1 MPDPRQVITII
12 SPCYNEQDVVEPFYQ
27 ALKSVL
33 KNECGDYDHWILFV
47 DDGSTDA
54 TLARLNAISD
64 RGERVRVYSLSRNF
78 GHQVALSAGLDAAD
92 GDAVILMDSD
102 LQHPPQ
108 LLPELLRNWRD
119 GFQVVSA
126 VRQHTE
132 GATWL
137 KRATSDGFYTLFNWL
152 SDVPL
157 TPGVADFTLLSR
169 DAYEALRQM
178 PERHRFLRGMIS
190 WMGFR
195 RAFVPYTA
203 AVRHAGQSKYTFRR
217 MMTLASDALCSFT
230 ARPIRLATKL
240 GLITAALGAIYLAYI
255 LIHALILQD
264 VIQGWSSLA
273 CLIIIL
279 GGMQLFF
286 IGLIGEYLARVFDE
300 VKARPKYILKQRP
313 GGTTDHASDRR

>member
-1 MPDPRQVITII
+1 
-12 SPCYNEQDVVEPFYQ
+12 
-27 ALKSVL
+27 VL
-33 KNECGDYDHWILFV
+33 KNECADYDHWIIFV
-47 DDGSTDA
+47 DDGSTDG
-54 TLARLNAISD
+54 TLTRLNAIAD
-64 RGERVRVYSLSRNF
+64 RDERVRVYSLSRNF

-92 GDAVILMDSD
+92 GDVVVLMDSD

-108 LLPELLRNWRD
+108 LVPELLRKWQD
-119 GFQVVSA
+119 GYQVVSA

-132 GATWL
+132 GASWL

-152 SDVPL
+152 SDVHL

-217 MMTLASDALCSFT
+217 MMALASDALCSFT

-240 GLITAALGAIYLAYI
+240 GLLTALLGGIYLIYI
-255 LIHALILQD
+255 LFHALVLQD
-264 VIQGWSSLA
+264 TIQGWSSTA

-313 GGTTDHASDRR
+313 KPLTPAPLPQGERGIDRMATESAHHASDRG